1 MGPQAPAVGPGPHAP
16 PWLQPGAIL
25 EGRQLAGPGAGS
37 NSRKAQ
43 GPAANGH
50 STSTALVLHQSAS
63 LPVRQAESARA
74 AARGPAPNAENA
86 LTVVPDRHAMCLREE
101 EEVAAKLQDLVIAA
115 EGYRVFRCYAP
126 SGYEVWCLL
135 SGMDLDDVRMTC
147 SQDGNIDIYASP
159 KPVAQHIF
167 GAKPVHLQLRVPGRI
182 NPDSARATL
191 TLHGQYYVRVNGL
204 S

>member
-115 EGYRVFRCYAP
+115 EGYRVTTP
-126 SGYEVWCLL
+126 NHQLTQQL
-135 SGMDLDDVRMTC
+135 
-147 SQDGNIDIYASP
+147 
-159 KPVAQHIF
+159 VA
-167 GAKPVHLQLRVPGRI
+167 AVK
-182 NPDSARATL
+182 
-191 TLHGQYYVRVNGL
+191 HGLPLQYYTEPIMAQAFVQTTSSQFRIA
-204 S
+204 